1 MRALDHLR
9 RRTFGF
15 GCAVV
20 FAPMAVWATSS
31 LPAFRSIP
39 WTLSFLVVAFV
50 AEIGG
55 PGPAL
60 LACVIA
66 SGGVYRLV
74 LAPGQNR
81 LYDPTAWL
89 QTAAFFVTAFFIS
102 YLVLQRKRALASLQ
116 ASELHYRSV
125 TETAPDVIIT
135 IDENSRILSINPA
148 VEITF
153 GYSPEELLGQKMV
166 ALMPERFRES
176 HVGGIAR
183 YLATATRHIPWNG
196 VQLPGLRKDGVEI
209 PVEISFAAHS
219 SNGSTRFTGFIR
231 DVSERHR
238 THAALMQSEKLA
250 AVGRLA
256 SSIAHEIN
264 NPLES
269 VTNLLYL
276 SRGSTDLATIQ
287 GYLES
292 AEQELQRVSVIANQT
307 LNFHKQSSSPTQVE
321 CDKLITDTLAL
332 YQGRLVNANIC
343 IEKRYRALRAAYCV
357 DGEIRQ
363 VLNNLV
369 GNSIDAT
376 PHGGRILA
384 RSRDATDWRS
394 GRRGVA
400 LTVADTGT
408 GLSPEVRSRMF
419 EPFFS
424 TKGSGGAGLGL
435 WICGQLIARNG
446 GSLRVRSSQ
455 GSGSSGTVLVVFL
468 PDRVEGHGA
477 VIGRFG
483 LSEVPEVGSSASS
496 GC

>member
-1 MRALDHLR
+1 MKAPEHLR
-9 RRTFGF
+9 RRIFGF
-15 GCAVV
+15 GCAVI
-20 FAPMAVWATSS
+20 FAPIAVWATFS
-31 LPAFRSIP
+31 LPTFRSIP
-39 WTLSFLVVAFV
+39 WTLSYLVIAFV
-50 AEIGG
+50 AEVGG
-55 PGPAL
+55 PGPVLA
-60 LACVIA
+60 ACVIA
-66 SGGVYRLV
+66 SGGVYRFV
-74 LAPGQNR
+74 LAPGQDR
-81 LYDPTAWL
+81 FYDPTAWI
-89 QTAAFFVTAFFIS
+89 QTAAFYVTAFFIS
-102 YLVLQRKRALASLQ
+102 YLVLQRKLALRSLQ

-125 TETAPDVIIT
+125 TETASDVIIT
-135 IDENSRILSINPA
+135 IDEDSCILSINPA
-148 VEITF
+148 VEATF
-153 GYSPEELLGQKMV
+153 GYSQEELIGQKMV
-166 ALMPERFRES
+166 ALMPERFREN
-176 HVGGIAR
+176 HVAGITR
-183 YLATATRHIPWNG
+183 HLATGTRHIPWNG

-209 PVEISFAAHS
+209 PLEISFGAHA
-219 SNGSTRFTGFIR
+219 SNGLTRFTGFIR
-231 DVSERHR
+231 DLSERHR

-292 AEQELQRVSVIANQT
+292 AEQELRRVAVIANQT
-307 LNFHKQSSSPTQVE
+307 LHFHKQTISPTEVE
-321 CDKLITDTLAL
+321 CNKLLSGSVAL
-332 YQGRLVNANIC
+332 YQGRLVNAGVR
-343 IEKRYRALRAAYCV
+343 IEERYRALRAAYCV

-384 RSRDATDWRS
+384 RSRDATDWKS

-408 GLSPEVRSRMF
+408 GLSPEVRMRMF

-446 GSLRVRSSQ
+446 GSLLIRSRQ
-455 GSGSSGTVLVVFL
+455 RSGSSGTVFVLFL
-468 PDRVEGHGA
+468 PDNV
-477 VIGRFG
+477 
-483 LSEVPEVGSSASS
+483 
-496 GC
+496 